1 MLVRL
6 SRLNNMADSVE
17 QDGDV
22 LDVSASRAAWLVGI
36 GVAEYAETVAIQ
48 NLQTLQKENGDE
60 E

>member
-6 SRLNNMADSVE
+6 SRLNNTAEGDE
-17 QDGDV
+17 QGDV

-48 NLQTLQKENGDE
+48 NLQTLQEKNGDE

>member
-6 SRLNNMADSVE
+6 SRLNNTADGGE

-22 LDVSASRAAWLVGI
+22 LDTSASRAAWLVGI
-36 GVAEYAETVAIQ
+36 GVAEYAETVAKQ
-48 NLQTLQKENGDE
+48 NLQTLKEENGDE